1 VTTDPG
7 DFKAADLAKL
17 AQALPAPVYTD
28 VQAGTVDDGWPPCT
42 CPQCTQAPPRQPGR

>member
-1 VTTDPG
+1 MTTDPG
-7 DFKAADLAKL
+7 EFTAADLNQL

-42 CPQCTQAPPRQPGR
+42 CPQCAQTPSPQARR